1 MNLVRIHVEGHIDAS
16 WVEWLGLA
24 QLEHLPDNTTLLVGS
39 VADQAALYGCLLKL
53 RDGGVPLLGLE
64 QVKSNQLNKGEKISM
79 KKILK
84 RVGIVLGVLIVLLIV
99 IVGGLHF
106 MGQSRL
112 NNAPE
117 VTVTA
122 VSASTNEAAIE
133 RGEHLATISG
143 CRECH
148 TRNLAGQA
156 FVNEAP
162 IGYIPAPNLTPGGVG
177 ANYTDEDWDR
187 AIRHG
192 VAKDGRVMTIMA
204 SNHYAEY
211 GDDDFANLIAY
222 LKSVPPVENTLGPR
236 QIQFPGTIIFGMLA
250 YDSWAVNQIDHA
262 AVGGRNAPPME
273 ATAEYGEYLVSIASC
288 GSCHAENLAG
298 NTPDSDSPQG
308 PNITPGGKVKG
319 WTAEE
324 FALAV
329 RTGQT
334 PEVHRLSNEMP
345 WAQYAVM
352 SDTEVQ
358 ALWQYI
364 QSLDPLP
371 DN

>member
-1 MNLVRIHVEGHIDAS
+1 
-16 WVEWLGLA
+16 
-24 QLEHLPDNTTLLVGS
+24 
-39 VADQAALYGCLLKL
+39 
-53 RDGGVPLLGLE
+53 
-64 QVKSNQLNKGEKISM
+64 M

-84 RVGIVLGVLIVLLIV
+84 WLGISLGVLIVLLIV

-112 NNAPE
+112 NNAPD
-117 VTVTA
+117 VAVAA
-122 VSASTNEAAIE
+122 VSASTDEAAIE

-148 TRNLAGQA
+148 TGNLAGQV

-177 ANYTDEDWDR
+177 ADYTDEDWAR

-192 VAKDGRVMTIMA
+192 VAKNGRVITIMA

-211 GDDDFANLIAY
+211 GDDDLANLIAY
-222 LKSVPPVENTLGPR
+222 LKSVPPVKNTLEAR

-262 AVGGRNAPPME
+262 AVGGQNAPPME
-273 ATAEYGEYLVSIASC
+273 VSAAYGEYLVSIASC
-288 GSCHAENLAG
+288 GSCHGENLAG

-308 PNITPGGKVKG
+308 PNITPGGNPG
-319 WTAEE
+319 DWTLEE
-324 FALAV
+324 FALAIQ
-329 RTGQT
+329 TGQT
-334 PEVHRLSNEMP
+334 PDGRQLSPEMP
-345 WAQYAVM
+345 WAQYAIM
-352 SDTEVQ
+352 SYTEVE
-358 ALWQYI
+358 ALYEYI
-364 QSLDPLP
+364 QSLEPLP